1 VEKKLLVLTSA
12 IKFPA
17 EPKGFTGKNKN
28 RLLTRKR
35 WAFMDLIVL
44 ANFGV
49 EK

>member
-12 IKFPA
+12 IKFLA
-17 EPKGFTGKNKN
+17 EPTGFTGKNKN
-28 RLLTRKR
+28 HLLTRKR
-35 WAFMDLIVL
+35 RAFMDLIVL